1 MKSRKAFTLIE
12 LLVVLAVMGLMM
24 GVIGFSLLSGGG
36 AELGS
41 SQRNLLGILQKARTK
56 AAATGLVTRVIIH
69 AQTDDEEK
77 FHRYLEVIIQD
88 PNATN
93 SWMVENEGITLDEGI
108 YFVPEDPTASVQPDG
123 WRSDA
128 YSQWSQDSS
137 QEFILKDAFKGLREE
152 GQGTEFKFI
161 EFDSSGNLVCP
172 ATGSNSISPIPKIV
186 LAKGAPNPVDPSV
199 PLRFDDPNAVG
210 GILLQRFGGFAV
222 LEISDFME
230 P

>member
-56 AAATGLVTRVIIH
+56 AAATGLTTRVIIN

-108 YFVPEDPTASVQPDG
+108 YFVPEDSTASVQPDG

-137 QEFILKDAFKGLREE
+137 QEFFLKDAFRGLREE

-172 ATGSNSISPIPKIV
+172 AAGSNSISTIPKIV

-230 P
+230 Q

>member
-56 AAATGLVTRVIIH
+56 AAATGLATRVIIH

-152 GQGTEFKFI
+152 G
-161 EFDSSGNLVCP
+161 
-172 ATGSNSISPIPKIV
+172 
-186 LAKGAPNPVDPSV
+186 PVSYTH
-199 PLRFDDPNAVG
+199 LRAH
-210 GILLQRFGGFAV
+210 
-222 LEISDFME
+222 ET
-230 P
+230 